1 MVHPLLFDFTPVG
14 IVIVTI
20 GIIFTAILGWRL
32 IPKRKSQGEETL
44 FNIEEYLSEVV
55 VTENSKMLGKTLRDF
70 YKIYKLEV
78 NVLSIIRNKQ
88 KIIAP
93 NANEQLL
100 VGDVLLIKADSS
112 ELTDLVKRTGLSLKG
127 AKLDYLESIPFLKS
141 DNFALV
147 EVVLR
152 EDSFLI
158 GRTAFETKLR
168 NRFNVN
174 LVAVSRKG
182 ISSVVRLKS
191 FRFKAGDI
199 LLMQVPVSIL
209 QDTYS
214 KLRCLPLAERGVGM
228 DVGNSKKK
236 QYLPLV
242 IFTISIIATTIGIVP
257 VQIAFSFAA
266 VLLVLLKIIT
276 PREFYDSIEWSTIL
290 MLGSLLPLGDAL
302 KISGGSD
309 TIANVLMKLSIYL
322 SPPLW

>member
-1 MVHPLLFDFTPVG
+1 MVHPLLFFDFTPVG

-141 DNFALV
+141 DNLH
-147 EVVLR
+147 
-152 EDSFLI
+152 
-158 GRTAFETKLR
+158 
-168 NRFNVN
+168 
-174 LVAVSRKG
+174 
-182 ISSVVRLKS
+182 
-191 FRFKAGDI
+191 
-199 LLMQVPVSIL
+199 
-209 QDTYS
+209 
-214 KLRCLPLAERGVGM
+214 
-228 DVGNSKKK
+228 
-236 QYLPLV
+236 
-242 IFTISIIATTIGIVP
+242 
-257 VQIAFSFAA
+257 
-266 VLLVLLKIIT
+266 
-276 PREFYDSIEWSTIL
+276 
-290 MLGSLLPLGDAL
+290 
-302 KISGGSD
+302 
-309 TIANVLMKLSIYL
+309 
-322 SPPLW
+322 